1 MGKKLIFTDDRI
13 DEGTNDELEIF
24 ANSEGLITIQMTNQ
38 TDDYCYNVIKINK
51 DTALEIIDVINEQ
64 LGLL

>member
-24 ANSEGLITIQMTNQ
+24 SNSEGLITIKMTNQ